1 VTKLADLEPE
11 LRRIVDEY
19 RREHHVP
26 GVALAVA
33 VGDEVVEYA
42 SGVLNLNTG
51 VEATPDSLFLIG
63 SITKTFTATL
73 VMQLV
78 DEGLVD
84 LDKPVRDYV
93 PEFSLADREAGE
105 TVTVRQLLCHTGGF
119 DGDVFDDF
127 GRGDDALAR
136 YVEALKNR
144 SQVHAPGRM
153 FSYSN
158 SGYSVLGRLVEH
170 VRQLP
175 SWDVALRRHLI
186 EPLGL
191 THTASL
197 PEEAILFRAA
207 AGHVEGDGD
216 DGDEQAE
223 QRVVSAWAS
232 SRSQG
237 PMGGGLG
244 TTARELVEW
253 AWFHLH
259 GGLAKDGT
267 RLLSAAS
274 AAAMLEAQVALP
286 GFDDGFPHVSWGL
299 GWSLSE
305 YENGR
310 VVSHGGYTDGQLS
323 TLVIV
328 PEAKLVLAVLTN
340 SLAALR
346 LIDAVRDTVLKEI
359 AGIEVPPRPGP
370 PNPPI
375 EVDPHRFIGRY
386 HTASAYYQITQDP
399 ASDLMGEWGVLD
411 HQEQPDVRPRTYRMT
426 GFSPS
431 VLIASEPPNGLPFRW
446 AFPEIDADGR
456 ATFVT
461 DGSRVALRV
470 DDSVG

>member
-1 VTKLADLEPE
+1 MTKLAELAPE

-19 RREHHVP
+19 RREDHVP

-33 VGDEVVEYA
+33 VGDEVIEYA

-51 VEATPDSLFLIG
+51 VEATTDSLFLIG

-78 DEGLVD
+78 EEGLVD

-105 TVTVRQLLCHTGGF
+105 TVTVRQVLCHTGGF

-144 SQVHAPGRM
+144 GQVHAPGRM
-153 FSYSN
+153 FSYCN

-207 AGHVEGDGD
+207 AGHVEGSGD
-216 DGDEQAE
+216 DQAE
-223 QRVVSAWAS
+223 QRVVSDWAS

-244 TTARELVEW
+244 TTAHELVEW
-253 AWFHLH
+253 AWCHLR

-267 RLLSAAS
+267 RVLSASS
-274 AAAMLEAQVALP
+274 AAAMLEAQVVLP
-286 GFDDGFPHVSWGL
+286 GFDDGFPRKSWGL
-299 GWSLSE
+299 GWGLLE
-305 YENGR
+305 YEGA
-310 VVSHGGYTDGQLS
+310 SAFGHGGYTDGQLS
-323 TLVIV
+323 DLVIV
-328 PEAKLVLAVLTN
+328 PEAKLVLVVLTN
-340 SLAALR
+340 SGAGMR
-346 LIDAVRDTVLKEI
+346 LTNAIRDTVLKEL
-359 AGIEVPPRPGP
+359 AGIEVPPVPSP

-375 EVDPHRFIGRY
+375 EVDPRRCIGRY
-386 HTASAYYQITQDP
+386 HTASAYYQVTQDD
-399 ASDLMGEWGVLD
+399 AGDLVGEWGVLD
-411 HQEQPDVRPRTYRMT
+411 PEERADVKPRAYRMT

-431 VLIASEPPNGLPFRW
+431 VLIAGEPPNGVPFRW

-456 ATFVT
+456 ATFLF

-470 DDSVG
+470 ADTAG